1 MMKDSEPSFTSRP
14 CLNCSTPLSAGAQY
28 CHHCGQSI
36 KESRLSVLDVVTE
49 TITNIF
55 NFDGRVWRT
64 VRHLYSPSMLT
75 AAYVAGQRK
84 RFMNPARMFLFSLII
99 LVSLLLSSMSSG
111 GLADLTGSSYREVH
125 LAEQKVVW
133 DSLMTEIQTPANEQL
148 LQQVQDS
155 IYGDINI
162 DSLLLDTDVSI
173 LNMDLDQYNI
183 RQKDMLELSSDD
195 LLEKYEVTGLA
206 NSMFLKQ
213 YQKVMNNPEG
223 GLSYLIK
230 NLPWVI
236 LVLIFLMA
244 AFMKLLYI
252 RGDYYYVE
260 HLVLMLYSHS
270 LLWLAMILLS
280 IAGLITAGG
289 SLFVVGGRALG
300 ISLIVVQYVSLKRYY
315 NQGWFKTLIKQITI
329 NSAYFILFIL
339 VASVGLLLSFFLF

>member
-125 LAEQKVVW
+125 LAEQKVV
-133 DSLMTEIQTPANEQL
+133 
-148 LQQVQDS
+148 
-155 IYGDINI
+155 
-162 DSLLLDTDVSI
+162 
-173 LNMDLDQYNI
+173 
-183 RQKDMLELSSDD
+183 
-195 LLEKYEVTGLA
+195 EKYEVTGLA
-206 NSMFLKQ
+206 NRMFLKQ